1 MSNDPTLSGEEIS
14 ALMSEARGGPAQ
26 GGDASGTTRPF
37 AFGGEA
43 RRTMSAIPAIDR
55 LGERMVRKL
64 KDVIEPFARVKP
76 KIETEPSA
84 IRNFADWQA
93 EQDEFTSLSLYSFRP
108 MHGAILLRVEPE
120 FVSRLVDAFYGG
132 TGAAPRRRA
141 REFTPTEETMVARLG
156 EAVVGALAEV
166 WAEIVPVRPQLRS
179 RETNVGFAGLAKGD
193 EAVAVTRFEIAPW
206 TGYAT
211 AVEILYPVAGLRS
224 IEPALIASA
233 ADDGTAR
240 SSEWRTR
247 LGAALGEVRINA
259 RTVLARPELSLSEL
273 MQLQPGDVIPVSLP
287 KSVPLIVAGR
297 RVAVGTV
304 GEHDGKAALR
314 IERMEQRRL
323 GS

>member
-1 MSNDPTLSGEEIS
+1 MSHDPTLSGEEIS
-14 ALMSEARGGPAQ
+14 ALMSEAREGPAQ
-26 GGDASGTTRPF
+26 GGAASGTTRPF

-55 LGERMVRKL
+55 LNERMVRRL

-76 KIETEPSA
+76 KVETEPTA
-84 IRNFADWQA
+84 IQGFADWQA
-93 EQDEFTSLSLYSFRP
+93 EQAEFVSLSLYAFRP
-108 MHGAILLRVEPE
+108 MKGAILVRIDPE

-132 TGAAPRRRA
+132 TGAAPTRRA
-141 REFTPTEETMVARLG
+141 REFTPTEETLVARLS
-156 EAVVGALAEV
+156 EAVIEALAEV

-179 RETNVGFAGLAKGD
+179 RETNIGLAGLAKGD
-193 EAVAVTRFEIAPW
+193 EQVAVTRFEIAPW
-206 TGYAT
+206 AGHSS
-211 AVEILYPVAGLRS
+211 VIEILYPVAGLRS
-224 IEPALIASA
+224 IEPTLIASA
-233 ADDGTAR
+233 ADDGSAR
-240 SSEWRTR
+240 SSEWRSK
-247 LGAALGEVRINA
+247 LGAALGEVRIEA

-297 RVAVGTV
+297 RVALGTV

-314 IERMEQRRL
+314 IERMEQRSL